1 MSKSLLVLVGIF
13 QTKIRHKNSHETRKP
28 DVDAQ
33 RDAHSDAIEVKECQ
47 ETKPKMFDE
56 LKKLH
61 VAYREESQRLEW
73 DMVEELRPHYLL
85 HKEEAERTKDNPKAQ
100 SLHRW
105 HVEEARQI
113 AAKYNAKC
121 QRRRELSVKRL
132 EMFKEIQAL
141 QSQNG
146 NN

>member
-1 MSKSLLVLVGIF
+1 MD
-13 QTKIRHKNSHETRKP
+13 R
-28 DVDAQ
+28 Q
-33 RDAHSDAIEVKECQ
+33 RDAHADSVEAKKRQ
-47 ETKPKMFDE
+47 ESKPKTLDE

-73 DMVEELRPHYLL
+73 DMVEELRPLYLL
-85 HKEEAERTKDNPKAQ
+85 HKEEAERTKDDPKAQ

-105 HVEEARQI
+105 HAEEAREI

-121 QRRRELSVKRL
+121 RRRRELSVKML

-141 QSQNG
+141 RSQNG